1 MLVISS
7 TQQERTFKNMSE
19 IKTLITKI
27 EDKLT
32 EIERTIDH
40 ELEPEEKDKLLT
52 RYLSMITEIKE
63 NLIKL
68 DKENKG

>member
-1 MLVISS
+1 M
-7 TQQERTFKNMSE
+7 NE

-27 EDKLT
+27 ENELT
-32 EIERTIDH
+32 EIERELNH

-68 DKENKG
+68 DKEKEG

>member
-1 MLVISS
+1 
-7 TQQERTFKNMSE
+7 MSE

-27 EDKLT
+27 EDELT

-68 DKENKG
+68 DKEKEG

>member
-1 MLVISS
+1 M
-7 TQQERTFKNMSE
+7 NE

-27 EDKLT
+27 EDELT

-40 ELEPEEKDKLLT
+40 ELEPEEKDKLLA
-52 RYLSMITEIKE
+52 RYLSIITEIKE

-68 DKENKG
+68 DKEKEG

>member
-1 MLVISS
+1 MFVIFS
-7 TQQERTFKNMSE
+7 TQQERTLKKMNE

-27 EDKLT
+27 ENELT
-32 EIERTIDH
+32 EIERELNH

-52 RYLSMITEIKE
+52 RYLSIITEIKE

-68 DKENKG
+68 DTENKR